1 MKLISRDFNF
11 VEREWDISKRGITGI
26 NDARTVLTWD
36 TAQTILSG
44 GAGGQRTC
52 GTRGLHCLLLLFVP
66 RELEK

>member
-11 VEREWDISKRGITGI
+11 VEWRNISKRGINGI
-26 NDARTVLTWD
+26 NDARTLLTWD

-44 GAGGQRTC
+44 GGGGRRTC
-52 GTRGLHCLLLLFVP
+52 GTGGLDCLLLLFVP

>member
-11 VEREWDISKRGITGI
+11 VEWRNISKRGINGI
-26 NDARTVLTWD
+26 NDARTLLTWD

-44 GAGGQRTC
+44 GGGTC
-52 GTRGLHCLLLLFVP
+52 GTGGLDCLLLLFVP